1 MKNHATPRPTCIGL
15 ALLIACTLAACNGQV
30 DPNSAASAPQIV
42 DAGRHAIET
51 QLVPTVTITGD
62 DASDRSIEDQL
73 AAYEVP
79 AVSIAVVRDG
89 EIAWAGAYGADVN
102 AASLFQAASL
112 SKAVAAAGIL
122 ALARERG
129 LDIDAD
135 LTGQLGSF
143 DLAAINP
150 QGRTVSLR
158 GLLSHTA
165 GATTHGYPGYP
176 AGTPLPGTLEI
187 VTGSQRTNTPA
198 VAIDFDPEHPWRYS
212 GGGYE
217 IAQLWAEQAS
227 GEDFAALMQR
237 LVLDPVGMS
246 SSSFAPNGPD
256 NISEGDM
263 ARAHGWSGEPI
274 EGGWYLYPEQAA
286 ANLWTTPN
294 DYARF
299 LIALMATADGAP
311 DRGIDPEIA
320 REMTTAVSD
329 DYGMGIGTRIH
340 LGERRWEH
348 SGAAEGYRSNLI
360 ALPDRGAAIIVMT
373 NGKSAQN
380 LIPDIN
386 RTAEIAY
393 DWPHDPPRTE
403 SRFDM
408 PAAELARIAGSYTTG
423 GNTQPVIQLDVAGQ
437 DLRGLFGGYV
447 HFRLVPIGAYH
458 LVDPVDGQD
467 FVFTLED
474 GLMVARADAQ
484 VFTRLPD
491 D

>member
-1 MKNHATPRPTCIGL
+1 MPRPAIIGL
-15 ALLIACTLAACNGQV
+15 ALLVACTLAACDSPNNAGPS
-30 DPNSAASAPQIV
+30 DPTV

-51 QLVPTVTITGD
+51 QLVPTVTIAGD
-62 DASDRSIEDQL
+62 DASDRGIEDQL
-73 AAYEVP
+73 AAYDVP

-89 EIAWAGAYGADVN
+89 EIAWAAAYGADVDP
-102 AASLFQAASL
+102 ASLFQAASL

-129 LDIDAD
+129 FDIDAD

-150 QGRTVSLR
+150 EGRTVSLR

-165 GATTHGYPGYP
+165 GATIHGYPGYP
-176 AGTPLPGTLEI
+176 VGTPLPDTLEI
-187 VTGSQRTNTPA
+187 VTGAQRTNTPA

-227 GEDFAALMQR
+227 GEDFAALIQR

-246 SSSFAPNGPD
+246 SSSFALNGPD
-256 NISEGDM
+256 GIAEGRI
-263 ARAHGWSGEPI
+263 ARAHGWNGEPI
-274 EGGWYLYPEQAA
+274 DGGWHLYPEQAA
-286 ANLWTTPN
+286 ANLWTTPS
-294 DYARF
+294 DYGRF
-299 LIALMATADGAP
+299 LIALMAASDGAQ

-320 REMTTAVSD
+320 HEMTTAISD
-329 DYGMGIGTRIH
+329 DYGLGIGTSIH
-340 LGERRWEH
+340 LGERRWDH
-348 SGAAEGYRSNLI
+348 SGSAEGYRCNLI
-360 ALPDRGAAIIVMT
+360 ALPSRGDAIIVMT
-373 NGKSAQN
+373 NGNNAQH

-408 PAAELARIAGSYTTG
+408 PAARLAEIAGSYTTG
-423 GNTQPVIQLDVAGQ
+423 GNAQPIMQLDIASR

-447 HFRLVPIGAYH
+447 HFRLVPISADR

-467 FVFTLED
+467 FVFALED
-474 GLMVARADAQ
+474 GVMVARADGQ
-484 VFTRLPD
+484 VFSRLPD
-491 D
+491 E